1 MMISLLSSS
10 EYFHLAPLKI
20 ADSLGESC
28 GICFAS
34 GKFGSGLSGDQTELH
49 YVNSFT
55 QIKISVQN
63 LPQKRVNR
71 D

>member
-1 MMISLLSSS
+1 MESFGIVNSAGILQPG
-10 EYFHLAPLKI
+10 ELAHVAPP
-20 ADSLGESC
+20 S
-28 GICFAS
+28 
-34 GKFGSGLSGDQTELH
+34 QPELH